1 MDHKTEQDA
10 GLLEQAASMLEGLAN
25 DERNRGN
32 CSAAEGAACSA
43 HAIRRLAPAMLR
55 AGRGCLAQ
63 IEERDIRVLRD
74 ISGFEYG
81 TPLYAGAAPAAV
93 APQGVKFFSA
103 SNEGLDEH
111 DTAEAAQS
119 EAQSIIDMYREEA
132 ADGWPEEVDSVCWG
146 VILGK
151 AVERPVKDAPFMAGI
166 LGSDMEP
173 VDYVLESVAAPAL
186 EAPAAPA
193 APNGWKLVPVKPT
206 IAMLL
211 AGDHARI
218 STEHQTKPQAAYAAM
233 LAAAPQ
239 APAAP
244 SEGLAAD
251 VEAVLT
257 LLEEHEWAEHCTKTA
272 LGQRLEA
279 AITEMHNEI
288 HEAED
293 RVDVADALLKRAT
306 ELHEKGFMPWVE
318 AEELALSEIG
328 IEEAAIDEL
337 IREGTYRAVDEDFFL
352 TGADEIRSFTRAVLV
367 HQGMLHSG
375 LSFAQAAPAAPVVDA
390 GDQFLGE
397 WPRVS
402 GVGRD
407 AESPRTLLLYLQT
420 EASDDE
426 LRAIHDALLDGGA
439 LATHA
444 LSELMHIGYRVE
456 GGKLVPP
463 ENLSV
468 RASEFFGVTA
478 VAAKATAVHSDDV
491 AVDRFAVEMKAKLAA
506 ARAKGRGGWET
517 CPPEVL
523 SRMLREHADKGDPR
537 DVANFCMFLCSLGQP
552 ISVAA
557 PAAPAVDAISDTALL
572 DAMER
577 ERIAVIPEFEGPWDA
592 QIFGEDESTLACGSG
607 ATPRKAIAEALASLE
622 ARKAHDAAQTK
633 EGGA

>member
-1 MDHKTEQDA
+1 MTATNQQPVAEI
-10 GLLEQAASMLEGLAN
+10 
-25 DERNRGN
+25 
-32 CSAAEGAACSA
+32 CSASHDDAQFGER
-43 HAIRRLAPAMLR
+43 AIKPL
-55 AGRGCLAQ
+55 C
-63 IEERDIRVLRD
+63 D

-93 APQGVKFFSA
+93 APQGEEWRRPTTYLKRFGDAIALLCHGRRPEDQVLSSWLDGTSDVLQQFA
-103 SNEGLDEH
+103 VDNGPAWAQGIGLID
-111 DTAEAAQS
+111 AAT
-119 EAQSIIDMYREEA
+119 IA
-132 ADGWPEEVDSVCWG
+132 ADQPTEG
-146 VILGK
+146 V
-151 AVERPVKDAPFMAGI
+151 AHEMRAA
-166 LGSDMEP
+166 
-173 VDYVLESVAAPAL
+173 AAPAL

-244 SEGLAAD
+244 SGEVISANCEFATVRWLHQTSGKGGGDPKNSYSWPITGEKVFLAASAAPSTHAGLLAAAAHIQAKAQAHLD
-251 VEAVLT
+251 ERGSYDPDTGAVEMSDANQEHFNT
-257 LLEEHEWAEHCTKTA
+257 L
-272 LGQRLEA
+272 
-279 AITEMHNEI
+279 
-288 HEAED
+288 
-293 RVDVADALLKRAT
+293 
-306 ELHEKGFMPWVE
+306 
-318 AEELALSEIG
+318 
-328 IEEAAIDEL
+328 DEL
-337 IREGTYRAVDEDFFL
+337 
-352 TGADEIRSFTRAVLV
+352 ADEIRMMADKAAPASCDRPPAGWTCTRAPG
-367 HQGMLHSG
+367 HDGPC
-375 LSFAQAAPAAPVVDA
+375 AAAPAAPVVDA
-390 GDQFLGE
+390 GDQVLGE

>member
-1 MDHKTEQDA
+1 MTATTTTARIDPQTQEELMRQA
-10 GLLEQAASMLEGLAN
+10 GIWIEHSTLIEDDLPARPLAAVQAEKHQLDRYTQLVA
-25 DERNRGN
+25 DR
-32 CSAAEGAACSA
+32 AAARDSK
-43 HAIRRLAPAMLR
+43 
-55 AGRGCLAQ
+55 CLAQ
-63 IEERDIRVLRD
+63 IEE
-74 ISGFEYG
+74 
-81 TPLYAGAAPAAV
+81 PAGAAPAAV
-93 APQGVKFFSA
+93 AGPGWQA
-103 SNEGLDEH
+103 
-111 DTAEAAQS
+111 
-119 EAQSIIDMYREEA
+119 A
-132 ADGWPEEVDSVCWG
+132 ADWLRNNYQDHPNIASLC
-146 VILGK
+146 
-151 AVERPVKDAPFMAGI
+151 DALVA
-166 LGSDMEP
+166 
-173 VDYVLESVAAPAL
+173 AAPAL
-186 EAPAAPA
+186 EAPSAPA
-193 APNGWKLVPVKPT
+193 TSAQVQALHR
-206 IAMLL
+206 ARRAL
-211 AGDHARI
+211 HAIGKTYDDSELRTRALEADDDI
-218 STEHQTKPQAAYAAM
+218 SRM

-244 SEGLAAD
+244 SAVATQVIENLLQLARIVNTAVEDWGESFEDGSSEVTFHKEEAD
-251 VEAVLT
+251 K
-257 LLEEHEWAEHCTKTA
+257 LEEI
-272 LGQRLEA
+272 LEFFDSLPDAPPEEGVILSGPSRA
-279 AITEMHNEI
+279 A
-288 HEAED
+288 
-293 RVDVADALLKRAT
+293 RVLRA
-306 ELHEKGFMPWVE
+306 M
-318 AEELALSEIG
+318 
-328 IEEAAIDEL
+328 
-337 IREGTYRAVDEDFFL
+337 
-352 TGADEIRSFTRAVLV
+352 
-367 HQGMLHSG
+367 
-375 LSFAQAAPAAPVVDA
+375 AAPAAPVVDA
-390 GDQFLGE
+390 GGQVLGE

>member
-1 MDHKTEQDA
+1 MPACWPQ
-10 GLLEQAASMLEGLAN
+10 LRIQAKAQAHL
-25 DERNRGN
+25 DERG
-32 CSAAEGAACSA
+32 SYDPDTGAVEMSDANQE
-43 HAIRRLAPAMLR
+43 H
-55 AGRGCLAQ
+55 
-63 IEERDIRVLRD
+63 
-74 ISGFEYG
+74 FN
-81 TPLYAGAAPAAV
+81 T
-93 APQGVKFFSA
+93 
-103 SNEGLDEH
+103 LDE
-111 DTAEAAQS
+111 
-119 EAQSIIDMYREEA
+119 
-132 ADGWPEEVDSVCWG
+132 
-146 VILGK
+146 L
-151 AVERPVKDAPFMAGI
+151 
-166 LGSDMEP
+166 
-173 VDYVLESVAAPAL
+173 
-186 EAPAAPA
+186 
-193 APNGWKLVPVKPT
+193 
-206 IAMLL
+206 
-211 AGDHARI
+211 
-218 STEHQTKPQAAYAAM
+218 
-233 LAAAPQ
+233 
-239 APAAP
+239 
-244 SEGLAAD
+244 
-251 VEAVLT
+251 
-257 LLEEHEWAEHCTKTA
+257 
-272 LGQRLEA
+272 
-279 AITEMHNEI
+279 
-288 HEAED
+288 
-293 RVDVADALLKRAT
+293 
-306 ELHEKGFMPWVE
+306 
-318 AEELALSEIG
+318 
-328 IEEAAIDEL
+328 
-337 IREGTYRAVDEDFFL
+337 
-352 TGADEIRSFTRAVLV
+352 ADEIRMMADKAAPASCDRPPAGWTCTRAPG
-367 HQGMLHSG
+367 HDGPC
-375 LSFAQAAPAAPVVDA
+375 AAAPAAPVVDA
-390 GDQFLGE
+390 GDQVLGE

-506 ARAKGRGGWET
+506 ARAGRGGWET